1 MKVTMLLADA
11 AQAVGGKLF
20 ILGGGWSVTGP
31 GPAPMAMAIK
41 IEVPWDRTNER
52 HHWVLDLVDE
62 DGRAVQVGG
71 PEGARPVQIA
81 GDFEVGR
88 PAGVALGTPI
98 DLPLAITIGPLQ
110 LPPGTRCVWQLA
122 IDDEADPHW
131 QVAFSVRPA

>member
-41 IEVPWDRTNER
+41 IEVPWDRTNQR
-52 HHWVLDLVDE
+52 HHWALDLIDQ
-62 DGRAVQVGG
+62 DGRAVLVTGS
-71 PEGARPVQIA
+71 EGERSVHIA

-88 PAGVALGTPI
+88 PAGLAQGTPI
-98 DLPLAITIGPLQ
+98 DLPLAISIGPLQ
-110 LPPGTRCVWQLA
+110 LPPATRCVWQLA
-122 IDDEADPHW
+122 IDGEADPLW
-131 QVAFSVRPA
+131 QVAFSVRGT